1 MCSEKQRDTNEGEQW
16 GADFPAKQTQLP
28 QAKNMIVEINN
39 SVDRCNTW
47 LDSIGKE
54 EELISSEL
62 CKNKLYQKSIQKDQ
76 EMETKR
82 GQCVNSEIISHS
94 SHQHSRKRW
103 RQTNERDDIF
113 KDNGWHF
120 FKIKT
125 N

>member
-1 MCSEKQRDTNEGEQW
+1 MCSEKQRETNEGEQW

-76 EMETKR
+76 EMETKKPR
-82 GQCVNSEIISHS
+82 SMREQWDHFTFISS
-94 SHQHSRKRW
+94 TLQKEMETDQWKRW
-103 RQTNERDDIF
+103 YF
-113 KDNGWHF
+113 
-120 FKIKT
+120 
-125 N
+125 